1 MTATTHARSLQ
12 LARAAALA
20 AALAGLALGGCKH
33 GEEPSRVVG
42 WGPVEPAQRHPIL
55 ISQQPSTMSL
65 RVARGASGLAPRQ
78 RAEVLEFATHY
89 RASDSGNSRLVIS
102 APSGAANESASMN
115 AVFEVRDLLS
125 ANGFQDSSIAIEAYH
140 AERDSNPPIRIA
152 YLRYVAEAPICGHWP
167 TNLAYEPDNVSY
179 PNFGCA
185 TQRNFAVQVA
195 NPGDLV
201 QPRSETARASE
212 RRDTVWTKYVKGDTT
227 NTKKSADEKISTK
240 NQD

>member
-1 MTATTHARSLQ
+1 MNAINEQPTT
-12 LARAAALA
+12 
-20 AALAGLALGGCKH
+20 
-33 GEEPSRVVG
+33 
-42 WGPVEPAQRHPIL
+42 
-55 ISQQPSTMSL
+55 
-65 RVARGASGLAPRQ
+65 RGALRWHVPIRVPT
-78 RAEVLEFATHY
+78 RP
-89 RASDSGNSRLVIS
+89 
-102 APSGAANESASMN
+102 PSSPSESVSPT
-115 AVFEVRDLLS
+115 
-125 ANGFQDSSIAIEAYH
+125 SIAVEAYH
-140 AERDSNPPIRIA
+140 AEGSHDAPVRVS
-152 YLRYVAEAPICGHWP
+152 YLRYVAEAPVCGYWP
-167 TNLAYEPDNVSY
+167 TNLADQRDNGNY